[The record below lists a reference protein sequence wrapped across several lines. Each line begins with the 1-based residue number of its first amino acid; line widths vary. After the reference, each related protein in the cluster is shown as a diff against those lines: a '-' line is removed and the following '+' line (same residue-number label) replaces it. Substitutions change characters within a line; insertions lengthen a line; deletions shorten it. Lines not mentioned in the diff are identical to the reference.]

1 MGKPAM
7 HAFLRLVAA
16 TILALGV
23 AGCTSVSYY
32 AQSLEGHVNIMTA
45 RRDVAKLIDDPS
57 TPETLR
63 ARMASAR
70 GRTPAKKEGWMARY
84 GAPSANLGD
93 KTPETSDDGEHKLEL

>member
-1 MGKPAM
+1 MGKPVM

-16 TILALGV
+16 TILVFGV

-57 TPETLR
+57 TPKPSR
-63 ARMASAR
+63 SN
-70 GRTPAKKEGWMARY
+70 GI
-84 GAPSANLGD
+84 GACD
-93 KTPETSDDGEHKLEL
+93 TKVCRR